1 MSSSGLSDSPNTAG
15 RDTSPSHL
23 PLWRRPLRRLQ
34 THSKETRG
42 TNLTLTTS
50 AGKVYLLDQFRERVP
65 MRIRNRSIAMFSEFV
80 GAFLFM
86 LVGIGGNSTV
96 IHGPAKAMQYGGG
109 DMMADPAKILFVATV
124 WGMAVSVNAWAFFHV
139 SGGLFN
145 PAVTM
150 VASIAAAATCYG
162 LLPEGSLAKT
172 ELGEYTSV
180 TQGLF
185 IEMFITA
192 QAVVAVSML
201 ATEKHK
207 AAFIA
212 PVGIGMSVFASV
224 CMAATYTGAG
234 INPARAFAVCAV
246 TGSFP
251 HFHWIYWVGPGMGA
265 RLATAFY
272 LLIPKLE
279 YWTVNPDVDDYQ
291 SKIGEGVLDIAS
303 RVR

>member
-1 MSSSGLSDSPNTAG
+1 
-15 RDTSPSHL
+15 
-23 PLWRRPLRRLQ
+23 
-34 THSKETRG
+34 
-42 TNLTLTTS
+42 
-50 AGKVYLLDQFRERVP
+50 
-65 MRIRNRSIAMFSEFV
+65 
-80 GAFLFM
+80 
-86 LVGIGGNSTV
+86 
-96 IHGPAKAMQYGGG
+96 
-109 DMMADPAKILFVATV
+109 
-124 WGMAVSVNAWAFFHV
+124 VSVNAWAFFRI

-150 VASIAAAATCYG
+150 AMMIIRAVPPVDRALDMGSQVVASMAAAATCYG

-185 IEMFITA
+185 IEMFTTA
-192 QAVVAVSML
+192 QAVVAVFML

-207 AAFIA
+207 ATLIA

-224 CMAATYTGAG
+224 CMAATCTGAG
-234 INPARAFAVCAV
+234 MNPARAFAVCAV

-251 HFHWIYWVGPGMGA
+251 HYHWIYWVGPGMGA

-279 YWTVNPDVDDYQ
+279 YWTVNPDVDYYQ